1 MSVRFFIWKARQKE
15 GRVEIREIW
24 TPAGRRKI
32 PISKVRRNSVHV
44 LTGPNGSGKTE
55 TLVKLLDGGRFMSFP
70 KGHSPSVVGAV
81 PARVISQTF
90 SPFSRFP
97 PPLESGRSLLDY
109 FSEYAADD
117 LTYTCI
123 GLHSR
128 TRFVGSGLTKE
139 VIEQAIYRLSEQAN
153 GVGAIFQVLR
163 GLDLRDVLTLT
174 YVAHEPY
181 KLIAAERKDQFSAIY
196 KFLTDLVREP
206 AGPNDA
212 FVRSLKLQLERTSL
226 RDLAELIGTAFDV
239 TERLVADSRLV
250 LQLDGAYRKTLD
262 FALLQALSLLRRVG
276 LLELRSCQI
285 KNIQGRG
292 FDVAGASSGQQQMLC
307 SIIGLAAALR
317 KNSLVVVDE
326 PELSLHPNWQMSYL
340 DLLEAALAPHE
351 GCHVFL
357 ATHSPLIVQRAQE
370 KGVAVLQMDRVEEAE
385 ELSSRYQPPSVEG
398 ALLDVFHTPIAG
410 STYLANQILIAVTEG
425 TSGKPGSQAA
435 ALEELERLYA
445 TYSRQSVVRLEQKE
459 LPLIVEA
466 MELVREEGTT
476 DD

>member
-1 MSVRFFIWKARQKE
+1 MEV
-15 GRVEIREIW
+15 REIW
-24 TPAGRRKI
+24 TPAGRREI
-32 PISKVRRNSVHV
+32 SISKVGRNSVHV

-55 TLVKLLDGGRFMSFP
+55 TLVKLLDGGRFMYSP
-70 KGHSPSVVGAV
+70 RVHSPSVIGV

-128 TRFVGSGLTKE
+128 TRFVGTGLTKQ
-139 VIEQAIYRLSEQAN
+139 VIEQAIYRLSEQVG

-163 GLDLRDVLTLT
+163 GLELRDALTLT
-174 YVAHEPY
+174 YVAHKPY
-181 KLIAAERKDQFSAIY
+181 TSIAAERKDRFNAIY
-196 KFLTDLVREP
+196 KFLSGLVREP
-206 AGPNDA
+206 RGRNEA
-212 FVRSLKLQLERTSL
+212 FVRSLKRQLERTNL

-239 TERLVADSRLV
+239 TERLVTGSRLT
-250 LQLDGAYRKTLD
+250 LELDGAYRKTLD

-276 LLELRSCQI
+276 LLELKACEI
-285 KNIQGRG
+285 TNIHGRR

-307 SIIGLAAALR
+307 SIVGLAASLR
-317 KNSLVVVDE
+317 RNSLVVVDE

-370 KGVAVLQMDRVEEAE
+370 KGVVVLQMDQVKEVGNFG
-385 ELSSRYQPPSVEG
+385 SRYQPPSVEG

-425 TSGKPGSQAA
+425 TSGRPGSHGAA
-435 ALEELERLYA
+435 IKELERLYE
-445 TYSRQSVVRLEQKE
+445 TYSNRSVVGMEQKE

-466 MELVREEGTT
+466 MEFVRAEGDA

>member
-1 MSVRFFIWKARQKE
+1 M
-15 GRVEIREIW
+15 EIREIW
-24 TPAGRRKI
+24 TPTGRRQI
-32 PISKVRRNSVHV
+32 PISRMRRNSVHV

-55 TLVKLLDGGRFMSFP
+55 TLVKLVNGSRFAYP
-70 KGHSPSVVGAV
+70 PSVYIPTVVGAV

-90 SPFSRFP
+90 SPFSRFS

-128 TRFVGSGLTKE
+128 TRFVGTGLTKH
-139 VIEQAIYRLSEQAN
+139 VIEQAIYRLSEQAS

-163 GLDLRDVLTLT
+163 GLDLRDTLTLT
-174 YVAHEPY
+174 YVAHKPY
-181 KLIAAERKDQFSAIY
+181 KLIAGERKDRFSAIY
-196 KFLTDLVREP
+196 KFLSDLIREP
-206 AGPNDA
+206 LGPNGV
-212 FVRSLKLQLERTSL
+212 FVRSLKRQLERSNL

-239 TERLVADSRLV
+239 TDPLVDGSRLV
-250 LQLDGAYRKTLD
+250 LELDGTYRKTLD

-276 LLELRSCQI
+276 LLELKSCEVI
-285 KNIQGRG
+285 NMQGRG
-292 FDVAGASSGQQQMLC
+292 IDVAGASSGQQQMLC
-307 SIIGLAAALR
+307 SIVGLAASLR

-340 DLLEAALAPHE
+340 DLLEVALAPHE
-351 GCHVFL
+351 GCHVFV

-370 KGVAVLQMDRVEEAE
+370 KSVVVLQMDQVNEVDEFAD
-385 ELSSRYQPPSVEG
+385 RYQPPSVEG

-425 TSGKPGSQAA
+425 TSGERGSQAA
-435 ALEELERLYA
+435 AMKELERLYT
-445 TYSRQSVVRLEQKE
+445 TYAERSVVRAERKE
-459 LPLIVEA
+459 LLLIVEA
-466 MELVREEGTT
+466 MELVRAEGAS